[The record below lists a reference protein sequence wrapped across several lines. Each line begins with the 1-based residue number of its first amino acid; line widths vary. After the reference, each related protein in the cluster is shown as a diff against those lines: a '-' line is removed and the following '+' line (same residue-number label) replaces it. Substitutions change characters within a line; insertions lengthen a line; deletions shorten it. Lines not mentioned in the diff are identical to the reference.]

1 MTVHVERQAGIVTV
15 TMDRPDKL
23 NAMTDPMWR
32 ALDTA
37 LGIIGD
43 ARVLLL
49 TGAGGAFCAGSDV
62 GGLLGTDE
70 PMGDR
75 IRLMNRVLNQLHELP
90 IPTVAKVDG
99 VAAGAGA
106 NLALVCDF
114 VLASDRSRFMELF
127 IRRALSLDSGASWLL
142 PRLVGDRRARELA
155 MLGDTVGAV
164 DAERY
169 GLINRVVPVAE
180 LDTEVAALAER
191 LAQLPAPA
199 LRGTKQLLL
208 DSWGSTFAEAMEA
221 ETVNQLTVLD
231 TPETRTTISRYNR
244 ETAGPTGADSPR

>member
-1 MTVHVERQAGIVTV
+1 MTVHIERQADIVTI

-32 ALDTA
+32 ALDMA
-37 LGIIGD
+37 LRDVGT
-43 ARVLLL
+43 ARVLVL

-62 GGLLGTDE
+62 GGLIGADE
-70 PMGDR
+70 PMCDR

-155 MLGDTVGAV
+155 MLGDTVDAA

-180 LDTEVAALAER
+180 LDVEVAALAER
-191 LAQLPAPA
+191 LAGLPAMA
-199 LRGTKQLLL
+199 LRGTKRLLL
-208 DSWGSTFAEAMEA
+208 ASWDSTLAQAMEA
-221 ETVNQLTVLD
+221 ETVNQLAVLD
-231 TPETRTTISRYNR
+231 TPEARQAISQYRR
-244 ETAGPTGADSPR
+244 

>member
-1 MTVHVERQAGIVTV
+1 MSVRVERQADVVTI

-23 NAMTDPMWR
+23 NAMTDPMWQ
-32 ALDTA
+32 ALDAA
-37 LGIIGD
+37 LHDIGT
-43 ARVLLL
+43 ARVLVL

-62 GGLLGTDE
+62 GGLLGGDR

-75 IRLMNRVLNQLHELP
+75 IRLMNRVLDRLHELP

-155 MLGDTVGAV
+155 MLGDTVGAA

-169 GLINRVVPVAE
+169 GLINRVVPVAALE
-180 LDTEVAALAER
+180 AEVAALAER
-191 LAQLPAPA
+191 LAGLPATA

-208 DSWGSTFAEAMEA
+208 DSWGCTFAAAMEA
-221 ETVNQLTVLD
+221 ETVNQLAVLE
-231 TPETRTTISRYNR
+231 TPEASEAIR
-244 ETAGPTGADSPR
+244 PFQK

>member
-1 MTVHVERQAGIVTV
+1 MSVRVERQADVVTI

-23 NAMTDPMWR
+23 NAMTDPMWQ
-32 ALDTA
+32 ALDAA
-37 LGIIGD
+37 LHDIGT
-43 ARVLLL
+43 ARVLVL

-62 GGLLGTDE
+62 GGLLGGDG

-75 IRLMNRVLNQLHELP
+75 IRLMNRVLDRLHELP

-155 MLGDTVGAV
+155 MLGDTVGAA

-169 GLINRVVPVAE
+169 GLINRVVPVAALE
-180 LDTEVAALAER
+180 AEVAALAER
-191 LAQLPAPA
+191 LAGLPATA

-208 DSWGSTFAEAMEA
+208 DSWGCTFAAAMEA
-221 ETVNQLTVLD
+221 ETVNQLAVLE
-231 TPETRTTISRYNR
+231 TPEASEAIR
-244 ETAGPTGADSPR
+244 PFQK